1 MIKELCDYG
10 ERLRKNKA
18 NEGQLV
24 HNAIKDEPLGFDLL
38 INADGSF
45 DSFLSVDITTKAES
59 LTSKKGKARLLVDK
73 AEEVLAFINEASIK
87 KAEEEG
93 FKKGKKKEEARADY
107 IKGVQSK
114 HNLFSEKLELYS
126 SLEILKPVFLF
137 YENKTNGIDKA
148 QSEFAKQDA
157 KLQAKNICFRLADG
171 NERLNEKS
179 EVIGAVIAHYD
190 GEQQS
195 WLSEKKCSIC
205 GKTEFPVID
214 EPHGMIK
221 RVPSGQQAGTALVS
235 YNAKAFESYNMS
247 GNENSSICTNC
258 ARNYVDGLNELLTAG
273 YEKIV
278 EDKKSERQNLFDD
291 ETRNKKKTIWV
302 YKNRRDFHTKDT
314 AVIYWTRENSDL
326 NEIDLLET
334 PDDEQIGK
342 LFDSVAV
349 GKEVKIKDTDM
360 FYSCTLSGSAARIA
374 IRDWIEVS
382 LPEYRQNITNW
393 FKDIEITAFDFFEKH
408 RKIYHPSVGALANTV
423 KSKKSTA
430 DTLKSRIIPYL
441 WTAAIKNAILPLW
454 ILQTVLKQTHY
465 IEHEE
470 NGEKSLA
477 KEPITKERAA
487 LIRLVLNRNNSGGFM
502 GKELDDA
509 NLTPAYVCGQIFS
522 VIVDIQRAAM
532 GSELNADI
540 RSRFFSF
547 ASTTPAAAFGRLM
560 KLSQNHLSKLKIG
573 NKSYLYGFFDKKLQ
587 EVCAKLDGEKFPAML
602 TLEEQGQFALGYYHK
617 KQETLT
623 LAQKNADLKKAL
635 VNKEEEDGDK
645 E

>member
-1 MIKELCDYG
+1 MIKELCNYG
-10 ERLRKNKA
+10 ERLRKNKSDD
-18 NEGQLV
+18 GQLV
-24 HNAIKDEPLGFDLL
+24 HNALKDEPVGFDLL
-38 INADGSF
+38 IKSDGAF
-45 DSFLSVDITTKAES
+45 DSFLVLPDGLMTKAES

-73 AEEVLAFINEASIK
+73 AEEILAYDREGK
-87 KAEEEG
+87 KAS
-93 FKKGKKKEEARADY
+93 
-107 IKGVQSK
+107 VTSK
-114 HNLFSEKLELYS
+114 HNLFLEKLKLYS
-126 SLEILKPVFLF
+126 NLEVLTPVLLF
-137 YENKTNGIDKA
+137 YKNKENGVDKA
-148 QSEFAKQDA
+148 RAEFVKIDA
-157 KLQAKNICFRLADG
+157 KLQSKNIAFRLVGD
-171 NERLNEKS
+171 NERLNEKD
-179 EVIGAVIAHYD
+179 EIIGAIIAHYES
-190 GEQQS
+190 EQQAQ
-195 WLSEKKCSIC
+195 LSEKKCAIC
-205 GKTEFPVID
+205 GKNDFPVID
-214 EPHGMIK
+214 KPHGMIK
-221 RVPSGQQAGTALVS
+221 RVPSGQSSGTALVS
-235 YNAKAFESYNMS
+235 YNTNAFESYNLS

-258 ARNYVDGLNELLTAG
+258 ARNYVEGLNDLLTAG

-278 EDKKSERQNLFDD
+278 EDIKKSEQQNLFED
-291 ETRNKKKTIWV
+291 ETRNKEKTIWV

-334 PDDEQIGK
+334 PDDGQIGK

-382 LPEYRQNITNW
+382 LPEYRQNIANW
-393 FKDIEITAFDFFEKH
+393 FKDIEITAFDFLEK
-408 RKIYHPSVGALANTV
+408 RGKIYHPSVGSLANTV

-441 WTAAIKNAILPLW
+441 WSAAIKNAILPLW

-487 LIRLVLNRNNSGGFM
+487 LIRLVLNRNNLGGFM

-560 KLSQNHLSKLKIG
+560 KLSQNHLSKLKIS
-573 NKSYLYGFFDKKLQ
+573 NKSYLYGFFDKKLR
-587 EVCAKLDGEKFPAML
+587 EVCAKLEGEKFPPIL
-602 TLEEQGQFALGYYHK
+602 TLEQQGQFALGYYHK
-617 KQETLT
+617 KHETVLR
-623 LAQKNADLKKAL
+623 AKEDKKL
-635 VNKEEEDGDK
+635 ESILEEDEDGDK